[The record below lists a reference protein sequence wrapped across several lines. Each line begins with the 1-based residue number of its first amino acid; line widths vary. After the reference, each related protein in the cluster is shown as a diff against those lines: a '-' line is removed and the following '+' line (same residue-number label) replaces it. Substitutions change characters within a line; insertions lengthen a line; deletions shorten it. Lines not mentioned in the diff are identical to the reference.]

1 MLKKYNSMIEKYGLI
16 VDILF
21 IMLLSD
27 IGLRVF
33 LAGNTIFPVL
43 AGILILVYIIDMV
56 KRGIK
61 YIKK

>member
-1 MLKKYNSMIEKYGLI
+1 MLKKYNSIIEKYGLI

-43 AGILILVYIIDMV
+43 AGILILLYIIDIV
-56 KRGIK
+56 KRSIK